1 MRLIGTNGRG
11 LLAQPSTAVP
21 ETGASLAPE
30 QFYCPE
36 CALETE
42 SGTVFGSELEQL
54 HERS

>member
-1 MRLIGTNGRG
+1 MRLIRTNGRG
-11 LLAQPSTAVP
+11 LFAQPSAAVP
-21 ETGASLAPE
+21 ETGASLAPD
-30 QFYCPE
+30 QFYWPE